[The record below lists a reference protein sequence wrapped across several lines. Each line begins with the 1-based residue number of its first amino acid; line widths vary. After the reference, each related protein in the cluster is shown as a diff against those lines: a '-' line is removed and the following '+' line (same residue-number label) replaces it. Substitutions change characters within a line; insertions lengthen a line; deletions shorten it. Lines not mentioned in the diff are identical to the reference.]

1 MTRAY
6 VAFAFLCVVFGT
18 TFGAIEIG
26 IADGWPP
33 LLAAGARFAL
43 AGTLVLGVAAAR
55 GEVRRLGRDDIV
67 AVVAIGLS
75 VTAGTFGALYS
86 AERVIPSGL
95 AALLSAT
102 SPLFAVAI
110 AIAQR
115 RRAFDASVVA
125 GVVLGTLGVALVAGT
140 GPANDAGTRWAAAA
154 IVVSEIGFA
163 WGLSRARAASARMP
177 MLQLAG
183 AQQLV
188 GGLVLLAL
196 SLVFEH
202 RGPTHAGVAGIVAL
216 VYLVIVASAGAHTV
230 SIWLASRTNATF
242 ATSWTYVSPFVALA
256 FGALFLREPI
266 GASAL
271 LGGVFVV
278 AAAVALNRDARA
290 SATFRPSTRAVL
302 PVRGGRS

>member
-6 VAFAFLCVVFGT
+6 VAFAFLCAVFGT

-43 AGTLVLGVAAAR
+43 AGAIVLAFAAAR
-55 GEVRRLGRDDIV
+55 GELRRVGREEIV
-67 AVVAIGLS
+67 AIVAIALS

-86 AERVIPSGL
+86 AERVLPSGL

-102 SPLFAVAI
+102 SPLFAVVI
-110 AIAQR
+110 GIAQR
-115 RRAFDASVVA
+115 RRAFDASVVV
-125 GVVLGTLGVALVAGT
+125 GVGLGTLGVALVAGM
-140 GPANDAGTRWAAAA
+140 GSANDLGTRWAAAA
-154 IVVSEIGFA
+154 IVVSEIGYA

-202 RGPTHAGVAGIVAL
+202 RGPTHAGVAGIAAL
-216 VYLVIVASAGAHTV
+216 AYLVVVASAGAHTV

-242 ATSWTYVSPFVALA
+242 ATSWTYVSPFLALA
-256 FGALFLREPI
+256 VGALFLREPI
-266 GASAL
+266 GASAW
-271 LGGVFVV
+271 LGGVLVV

-290 SATFRPSTRAVL
+290 SLTLRPSTPAAS